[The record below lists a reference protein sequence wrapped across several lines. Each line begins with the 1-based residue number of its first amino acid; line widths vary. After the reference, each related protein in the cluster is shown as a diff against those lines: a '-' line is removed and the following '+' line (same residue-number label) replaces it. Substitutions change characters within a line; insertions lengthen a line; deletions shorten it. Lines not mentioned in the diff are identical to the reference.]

1 MTENKRN
8 LGDIFRQILEDD
20 KNKFDTE
27 VAAASLRMTESGRLF
42 DLNHE
47 RLNGFEL
54 TDWATT
60 QLASK
65 VGIPVRYFKSCPPEL
80 QAQNFNFWAEQQRG
94 NYLLRGRDLG
104 GGNRLAR
111 AILSADHYSRI
122 DNGHI
127 VEILQKILGNGE
139 KAGYGI
145 AMWHLDDGGFHLRI
159 TFDDLTTQ
167 IGKLKDGSPD
177 THKVGLHIINSEVG
191 KRSIT
196 IAPMVY
202 RLVCTN
208 GLMAW
213 RNDGEIFTQ
222 RHVHLKDHEIYGRVA
237 EAIGTALKAGN
248 DIVSELVIAKQ
259 TAIINPLDI
268 IAQLA
273 EDKQYS
279 KALTDTLSLSYAA
292 NQAQTGSNVFS
303 LVQAITETAQ
313 QASHPDTRIELERD
327 AGRLM
332 AKLLVA

>member
-1 MTENKRN
+1 MTNNRN
-8 LGDIFRQILEDD
+8 LGDIFKQIVEDD
-20 KNKFDTE
+20 KNKFDTNL
-27 VAAASLRMTESGRLF
+27 VAKNLRMDSQGLIHDQADVF
-42 DLNHE
+42 
-47 RLNGFEL
+47 GKPFQL

-65 VGIPVRYFKSCPPEL
+65 VGIPVRYFKNCPPEL
-80 QAQNFNFWAEQQRG
+80 QAENFNYWAEKQDTSW
-94 NYLLRGRDLG
+94 LLRGRDLG
-104 GGNRLAR
+104 DGNRLAR
-111 AILSADHYSRI
+111 AILSAEHYSKI

-139 KAGYGI
+139 KTGYGI
-145 AMWHLDDGGFHLRI
+145 NMWHLDDGGFHLRV
-159 TFDDLTTQ
+159 TFDDLAKN
-167 IGKLKDGSPD
+167 IGTLKDGTPD

-191 KRSIT
+191 KRSIS

-222 RHVHLKDHEIYGRVA
+222 RHVHLKEHEIYGRVA
-237 EAIGTALKAGN
+237 EAIGGALKAGN
-248 DIVSELVIAKQ
+248 DIVEELIMAKQ

-268 IAQLA
+268 IAELA
-273 EDKQYS
+273 QEKQYS
-279 KALTDTLSLSYAA
+279 RALTDSLSLSYAA